1 VKEVSSFNFAAKLK
15 RADEEGRLVPAL
27 VLSLMFVALLPALS
41 RALAALERAPAP
53 VRLRVLLEGFP
64 EHLTVH
70 ISAYNLT
77 EGGAVRVARA
87 SALGPPPPEGLTFD
101 FAVHK
106 TPIGWVGRERVEKI
120 LYEIFPFNVF
130 AYAYDPERR
139 ELYVAS
145 AYVTVSPEQ
154 YEYAVELKAK
164 RVHSR
169 QVSGDQVPAPGQ
181 SAQFLDRHATSVVIT
196 ACSVPPGASCY
207 YSIPQGAN
215 IPIETFE
222 KMYWTDDP
230 TLQTW
235 TEENWTATGQYVSY
249 TIDCS
254 ATGRFSA
261 ASSYQFPTA
270 VDYVMATVGES
281 PPPLYIVR
289 VLLYARNTNHN
300 TCVADEYWTPCSGGT
315 LVAQIQRPITGTRSW
330 EKYTGSR
337 ARLESFSATFQAVIG
352 GGKTVTVSGTF
363 QLTFKIEHY
372 YITLQV
378 SMDDWSKAPSNA
390 NYLRIYSCDD
400 ARLMVR
406 AQYEP

>member
-145 AYVTVSPEQ
+145 AYVTVSPER

-164 RVHSR
+164 RVHSS
-169 QVSGDQVPAPGQ
+169 QVSGDKVPRPGQ
-181 SAQFLDRHATSVVIT
+181 AAQFLDRHATSVAID
-196 ACSVPPGASCY
+196 ACSAPPGATCH

-215 IPIETFE
+215 IPIETYE

-235 TEENWTATGQYVSY
+235 TEEDWTATGYVSY

-254 ATGRFSA
+254 STGRYSD
-261 ASSYQFPTA
+261 ASLYRFPTN
-270 VDYVMATVGES
+270 VDYVMATVGEG

-289 VLLYARNTNHN
+289 VLLYAKNINHN
-300 TCVADEYWTPCSGGT
+300 TCTASDGWTPCGGGT
-315 LVAQIQRPITGTRSW
+315 LVAQFNRPETGTRSW
-330 EKYTGSR
+330 EKYAGYR
-337 ARLESFSATFQAVIG
+337 VRWEGFSVTFQAVIG
-352 GGKTVTVSGTF
+352 NRTVPVSVGF
-363 QLTFKIEHY
+363 QLTFKIEEY

-390 NYLRIYSCDD
+390 NYLRIYSCDN